1 MSLLRNGCT
10 DGITGSTIQSCTF
23 WLFVTFLTFLT
34 ITSYFQFL
42 TNTECFSDYFP
53 KSSILTWAYN
63 ESEGFDLINIGDGLN
78 VVK

>member
-1 MSLLRNGCT
+1 MSVKLSVCVYSYKYTLYNLT
-10 DGITGSTIQSCTF
+10 
-23 WLFVTFLTFLT
+23 FVTFPAFLT
-34 ITSYFQFL
+34 VISCFQFL